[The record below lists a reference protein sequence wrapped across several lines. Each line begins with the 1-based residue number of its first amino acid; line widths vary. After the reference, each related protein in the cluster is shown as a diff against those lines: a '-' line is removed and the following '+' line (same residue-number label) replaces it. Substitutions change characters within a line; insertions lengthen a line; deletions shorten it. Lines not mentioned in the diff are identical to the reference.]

1 MLTKLQAEEL
11 KLAGLDFYNHNLD
24 TSPNYYE
31 KIITTRTYQDR
42 IDTLEKVADAGI
54 QVCCGGII
62 GMGES
67 REDRIEL
74 LIQLTKLPC
83 IPKSVPINR
92 LVRVEGTP
100 LANVEEIDDFE
111 FIRTIAIARIMLPKS
126 VIRLSAG
133 RSEMKEEAQALCF
146 IAGANSFWLGDKLL
160 TTKNREI
167 NADII
172 MLNKLG
178 MKPKQN
184 TDNHEYI
191 KS

>member
-1 MLTKLQAEEL
+1 
-11 KLAGLDFYNHNLD
+11 
-24 TSPNYYE
+24 
-31 KIITTRTYQDR
+31 
-42 IDTLEKVADAGI
+42 
-54 QVCCGGII
+54 
-62 GMGES
+62 
-67 REDRIEL
+67 
-74 LIQLTKLPC
+74 
-83 IPKSVPINR
+83 
-92 LVRVEGTP
+92 
-100 LANVEEIDDFE
+100 
-111 FIRTIAIARIMLPKS
+111 MLPKS